1 MCLYFISIFNQID
14 FIFLSL
20 NSKCIKKINVN
31 FMIFF
36 WFIMKQFIQN
46 MNIFYYPAKLLES
59 ERGYKRQ
66 NKKFL
71 ITAN

>member
-31 FMIFF
+31 FMIFLV
-36 WFIMKQFIQN
+36 
-46 MNIFYYPAKLLES
+46 YYETIHSKYE
-59 ERGYKRQ
+59 Y
-66 NKKFL
+66 F
-71 ITAN
+71 

>member
-31 FMIFF
+31 FMIFLV
-36 WFIMKQFIQN
+36 
-46 MNIFYYPAKLLES
+46 YYETIHSKYEYFLLSSQIIGE
-59 ERGYKRQ
+59 
-66 NKKFL
+66 
-71 ITAN
+71 